1 MPAERTDPGRGDPSD
16 GAGPEMLKRSA
27 VDVIVPVRDAYEEFA
42 ACLESVQRHGGY
54 HRLILIDDGSS
65 DERIGA
71 LFRRL
76 AALGSSHLVL
86 LRNEHKRGFAATVNR
101 GMTCSRNDA
110 VLLNPD
116 TLVTRAWL
124 DKLRRCAASDSRIGT
139 ITPFSNNAELCSF
152 PLFHQHN
159 PAPEDPE
166 RVNRAMELA
175 AVPLYPDLPTAGGC
189 CMFIRRRLIREI
201 GVFDEG
207 FGKSYETES
216 DFSMRASAAGYR
228 NVLCDDTF
236 VVQLGSRSAV
246 EQRSSLSEKSLAK
259 VRARH
264 PTYIDLVRDFISRD
278 PVRPVRGMIQSQLAV
293 LSSPAKPGV
302 LHVLHDRGGGTEKY
316 VHELIAASG
325 TRYRHFFLRI
335 LPDRWRL
342 TDTHGSTPTNY
353 DHRWRLTEAGNA
365 ALTNYD
371 YPRKPEA
378 ARCDWLAPLCS
389 WLRIRLVHVH
399 SLIGSGDDL
408 LRILQE
414 AAIPYC
420 YSVHDMY
427 LACPTVYLIG
437 DRGEYCNATTDQA
450 VCRRCLANLSGLLD
464 VDIARW
470 RDRYRVFLDGA
481 SRIFAP
487 SKWAGHTLEKYYP
500 GIKVTVAPP
509 WPEIRDRES
518 AHEVTQGFPLPADE
532 CRHVG
537 VLGAIGP
544 EKGARHLEGLVARVR
559 DRRIPLR
566 FVVVGYT
573 DRDNRGQADDGVLT
587 VHGPYRTDEVEV
599 LFDYYGI
606 GIVVF
611 PTVWPE
617 TFGYT
622 LSEAWMAGRPV
633 LVPPGGALGERV
645 LATGA
650 GWTMDGWPDADSIL
664 DQLLELT
671 APGNRAELDRKAN
684 LARAAVRDERAGRDL
699 IAKSYDDV
707 LAERAPGNRHS
718 VSRMRIH
725 EAALRALGDGPG
737 RQAADRSPA
746 GQAGE
751 PAKRWRL
758 FHRFRG

>member
-1 MPAERTDPGRGDPSD
+1 
-16 GAGPEMLKRSA
+16 MLKRSA
-27 VDVIVPVRDAYEEFA
+27 VDVIVPVHDAGEEFA

-76 AALGSSHLVL
+76 AASGSADLVL
-86 LRNEHKRGFAATVNR
+86 LRNEHKRGWVATVNR
-101 GMTCSRNDA
+101 GIARSRHDV
-110 VLLNPD
+110 VLLNSD

-124 DKLRRCAASDSRIGT
+124 DKLRRCAASDSGIGT

-152 PLFHQHN
+152 PLFQQHN

-166 RVNRAMELA
+166 RVNRALELA
-175 AVPLYPDLPTAGGC
+175 AVPLYPDLPIAGGF

-207 FGKSYETES
+207 FGGSHEAEI

-228 NVLCDDTF
+228 NVLCDDTY
-236 VVQLGSRSAV
+236 VVQLASRPAA
-246 EQRSSLSEKSLAK
+246 EQRASLHEENPARVLAK
-259 VRARH
+259 H
-264 PTYIDLVRDFISRD
+264 PTYVDLVREFVRRD

-325 TRYRHFFLRI
+325 AGYRHFFLRI

-342 TDTHGSTPTNY
+342 TDTHGGTPTNY
-353 DHRWRLTEAGNA
+353 DCGWRLTEAGNA
-365 ALTNYD
+365 ALTSYD
-371 YPRKPEA
+371 YPRGPEA
-378 ARCDWLAPLCS
+378 ARGDWLAPLCS

-408 LRILQE
+408 LRILQD

-420 YSVHDMY
+420 YSAHDMY

-437 DRGEYCNATTDQA
+437 DRGEYCNATTDPA
-450 VCRRCLANLSGLLD
+450 VCRRCLANLCGLGD
-464 VDIARW
+464 VDIAQW
-470 RDRYRVFLDGA
+470 RDRYRVFLRGA

-487 SKWAGHTLEKYYP
+487 SRWAGDTLEKYYP
-500 GIKVTVAPP
+500 GIEVTVAPP
-509 WPEIRDRES
+509 WPDIRDRE
-518 AHEVTQGFPLPADE
+518 AGRAVTPGFPLPVDE

-559 DRRIPLR
+559 ARRIPLR

-573 DRDNRGQADDGVLT
+573 DRDNGGQADDRVLT
-587 VHGPYRTDEVEV
+587 VHGPYRTDEVEA
-599 LFDYYGI
+599 LFDYYAI

-650 GWTMDGWPDADSIL
+650 GWIMDGWPDADSIL

-671 APGNRAELDRKAN
+671 APGNRAELDRRAN
-684 LARAAVRDERAGRDL
+684 LARAAVRDDRGGRDL

-718 VSRMRIH
+718 VSRMRIY
-725 EAALRALGDGPG
+725 EATLRALGEGPAG
-737 RQAADRSPA
+737 QAAHRSPA
-746 GQAGE
+746 GQTEE
-751 PAKRWRL
+751 PAKWWRL
-758 FHRFRG
+758 FRRSRG

>member
-1 MPAERTDPGRGDPSD
+1 
-16 GAGPEMLKRSA
+16 MLMRSA
-27 VDVIVPVRDAYEEFA
+27 VDVIVPVHNAYEDFA

-76 AALGSSHLVL
+76 AALRSSHLVL
-86 LRNEHKRGFAATVNR
+86 LRNEHNLGFVATVNR
-101 GMTCSRNDA
+101 GMTWSRNDV
-110 VLLNPD
+110 VLLNSD

-124 DKLRRCAASDSRIGT
+124 YKMRRCAASDPRIGT
-139 ITPFSNNAELCSF
+139 ITPFSNNAEICSF
-152 PLFHQHN
+152 PRFCQNN

-166 RVNRAMELA
+166 LVNRAMEMA
-175 AVPLYPDLPTAGGC
+175 AVPVYLDLPTAVGF

-201 GVFDEG
+201 GVFDEA
-207 FGKSYETES
+207 FGKGYGEEN

-236 VVQLGSRSAV
+236 VVHLGSRSFGD
-246 EQRSSLSEKSLAK
+246 QRSSRTEENLVKVLAK
-259 VRARH
+259 H
-264 PTYIDLVRDFISRD
+264 PTYIDLVREFISRD
-278 PVRPVRGMIQSQLAV
+278 PVKPVRGMIQSQLAV
-293 LSSPAKPGV
+293 LSCPGKPGV

-316 VHELIAASG
+316 VHELMAASCAG
-325 TRYRHFFLRI
+325 YRHFFLRI

-342 TDTHGSTPTNY
+342 TDTLGSTPTNY
-353 DHRWRLTEAGNA
+353 DHRWRLTEADA
-365 ALTNYD
+365 ATLTNYD
-371 YPRKPEA
+371 YPRETGAVPH
-378 ARCDWLAPLCS
+378 DWLAPLCS

-408 LRILQE
+408 LQILEE

-437 DRGEYCNATTDQA
+437 DQGEYCGATTDHA
-450 VCRRCLANLSGLLD
+450 VCRRCLSNLSGLQNVD
-464 VDIARW
+464 VVRW
-470 RDRYRVFLDGA
+470 RSRYRIFLDRA
-481 SRIFAP
+481 RRIFAP
-487 SKWAGHTLEKYYP
+487 SQWARDTLEKYYP

-509 WPEIRDRES
+509 WPEIHERES
-518 AHEVTQGFPLPADE
+518 AHGVTQGFPLPADE

-559 DRRIPLR
+559 DRGIPLR

-573 DRDNRGQADDGVLT
+573 DRDNRGQSDDRVLT
-587 VHGPYRTDEVEV
+587 VHGPYRADEIEA
-599 LFDYYGI
+599 LFDYYRI

-611 PTVWPE
+611 PAVWPE

-633 LVPPGGALGERV
+633 LVPSGGALGERV

-650 GWTMDGWPDADSIL
+650 GWNMDGWPNADSIL
-664 DQLLELT
+664 DQLMELT
-671 APGNRAELDRKAN
+671 APGNRAERDRKAN
-684 LARAAVRDERAGRDL
+684 LARAAVRDDHARRDL

-707 LAERAPGNRHS
+707 LAERAPGNRHF
-718 VSRMRIH
+718 VSRQRIH
-725 EAALRALGDGPG
+725 EATSRALGIGPT
-737 RQAADRSPA
+737 RHAADRPPA
-746 GQAGE
+746 GQTEE
-751 PAKRWRL
+751 PVKRGRL
-758 FHRFRG
+758 FRRSRG